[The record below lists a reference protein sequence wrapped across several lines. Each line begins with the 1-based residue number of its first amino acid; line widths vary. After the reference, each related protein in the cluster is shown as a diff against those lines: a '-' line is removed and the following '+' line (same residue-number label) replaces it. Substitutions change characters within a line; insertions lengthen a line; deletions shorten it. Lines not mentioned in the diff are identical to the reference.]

1 MDTAETPTARYTLR
15 SDGIILQRIK
25 SGARQELK
33 DAQENM
39 EAFLRLAA
47 GQKRLLLVD
56 LRESGPSGRGV
67 REYYAENSTRLLAS
81 AFLVGSSL
89 SQMIGNFFINVN
101 RPASPCRLFT
111 SEQAALLWLKT
122 HPQPRASSSASS

>member
-1 MDTAETPTARYTLR
+1 MDTAETPTAFYTLR
-15 SDGIILQRIK
+15 PDGIIVQCVK
-25 SGARQELK
+25 NGARQEIK

-39 EAFLRLAA
+39 DAFVKLAA

-56 LRESGPSGRGV
+56 LRESGPTGRGV
-67 REYYAENSTRLLAS
+67 REYYAENTTRLLAS
-81 AFLVGSSL
+81 AFIVGSSL

-111 SEQAALLWLKT
+111 SEQAAIVWLKT
-122 HPQPRASSSASS
+122 VPQPRASSNTSS